1 MCYLEK
7 RMLPIGVESFEEIRT
22 DEFYYVDKTL
32 MIRDFIRRRGKV
44 NLFTSPRRFGK
55 SLNMAMLK
63 CFFEI
68 NCDKSLFDG
77 LVISEETELC
87 KKYMGMFPVISI
99 SLKSVSGADYPTAR
113 ALMCQAVGNEA
124 LKFYELLTSD
134 RLTDREREMYD
145 QLITVDKTG
154 KGIYAMSDA
163 VLMGSLKTLSALLEK
178 HYGKKVIILID
189 EYDVPLAKANDQG
202 YYEQMILLIRNI
214 FEQALKTNESL
225 RFAVLTGCMRITK
238 ESIFTGLNNLKILSV
253 TDPRFD
259 EYFGFTDS
267 EVRELL
273 DYYELSGHYGQIK
286 EWYDGYR
293 FGNAEVYC
301 PWDVINYCDILRADL
316 EAQPQNYLSN
326 TSNNDVVRQFLQKA
340 DSGSAKK
347 EIERLIAGE
356 VITKEIHQELTYKDM
371 YQSIENIWSVLLTT
385 GYLTQRG
392 KPDGM
397 KLPLAIPNMEI
408 RDIFITQIMSLFR
421 ESVQKD
427 GEMLNR
433 FCDALQSGNA
443 EEVEKYF
450 GEYLKRT
457 ISIRDTY
464 VKKPMKENFYHG
476 ILLGILG
483 FKTQWGISSNKESG
497 DGYSDILIELED
509 MESGIVVELKYAEDG
524 NLEAGCREA
533 LQQIERK
540 RYEESLQKEGIG
552 KILRY
557 GIACYK
563 KRCKVMLAKICEE
576 YQ

>member
-1 MCYLEK
+1 MDIK
-7 RMLPIGVESFEEIRT
+7 KMLPIGIERFEEIASGK
-22 DEFYYVDKTL
+22 FYYVDKTGL
-32 MIRDFIRRRGKV
+32 LKELLHNWGKV
-44 NLFTSPRRFGK
+44 NLFTRPRRFGK
-55 SLNMAMLK
+55 SLNMSMLK
-63 CFFEI
+63 SFF
-68 NCDKSLFDG
+68 G
-77 LVISEETELC
+77 LNGNKNIFEGLDIGKEMDLCET
-87 KKYMGMFPVISI
+87 YMGKFPVISV
-99 SLKSVSGADYPTAR
+99 SLKSINARTFETAY
-113 ALMCQAVGNEA
+113 AMAVQIIMEA
-124 LKFYELLTSD
+124 AEEVQYLAVSD
-134 RLTDREREMYD
+134 RLSSHDREMYSELLNMD
-145 QLITVDKTG
+145 
-154 KGIYAMSDA
+154 MSEA
-163 VLMGSLKTLSALLEK
+163 TFSGSLRRLSGLLQK
-178 HYGKKVIILID
+178 HHGSQVILLID
-189 EYDVPLAKANDQG
+189 EYDVPLAKAFENG
-202 YYEQMILLIRNI
+202 YYDQMILLIRNL
-214 FEQALKTNESL
+214 FEQALKTNDSL
-225 RFAVLTGCMRITK
+225 KFAVLTGCMRITK

-316 EAQPQNYLSN
+316 EAQPQNYWSN

>member
-1 MCYLEK
+1 MDIK
-7 RMLPIGVESFEEIRT
+7 KMLPIGIERFEEIASGK
-22 DEFYYVDKTL
+22 FYYVDKTGL
-32 MIRDFIRRRGKV
+32 LKELLHNWGKV
-44 NLFTSPRRFGK
+44 NLFTRPRRFGK
-55 SLNMAMLK
+55 SLNMSMLK
-63 CFFEI
+63 SFFGLNGNKNIFEGLEI
-68 NCDKSLFDG
+68 GKEMDLC
-77 LVISEETELC
+77 ET
-87 KKYMGMFPVISI
+87 YMGKFPVISV
-99 SLKSVSGADYPTAR
+99 SLKSINARTFETAY
-113 ALMCQAVGNEA
+113 AMAVQIIMEA
-124 LKFYELLTSD
+124 AEEVQYLAVSD
-134 RLTDREREMYD
+134 RLSSHDREMYSELLNMD
-145 QLITVDKTG
+145 
-154 KGIYAMSDA
+154 MSEA
-163 VLMGSLKTLSALLEK
+163 TFSGSLRRLSGLLQK
-178 HYGKKVIILID
+178 HHGSQVILLID
-189 EYDVPLAKANDQG
+189 EYDVPLAKAFENG
-202 YYEQMILLIRNI
+202 YYDQMILLIRNL
-214 FEQALKTNESL
+214 FEQALKTNDSL
-225 RFAVLTGCMRITK
+225 KFAVLTGCMRITK

-286 EWYDGYR
+286 EWYDGYH
-293 FGNAEVYC
+293 FGHVDVYC

-316 EAQPQNYLSN
+316 EAQPQNYWSN

-540 RYEESLQKEGIG
+540 RYEESLQKEGIR

>member
-1 MCYLEK
+1 
-7 RMLPIGVESFEEIRT
+7 MLPIGIERFEEIASGK
-22 DEFYYVDKTL
+22 FYYVDKTGL
-32 MIRDFIRRRGKV
+32 LKELLHNWGKV
-44 NLFTSPRRFGK
+44 NLFTRPRRFGK
-55 SLNMAMLK
+55 SLNMSMLK
-63 CFFEI
+63 SFFGLNGNKNIFEGLEI
-68 NCDKSLFDG
+68 GKEMDLC
-77 LVISEETELC
+77 ET
-87 KKYMGMFPVISI
+87 YMGKFPVISV
-99 SLKSVSGADYPTAR
+99 SLKSINARTFETAY
-113 ALMCQAVGNEA
+113 AMAVQIIMEA
-124 LKFYELLTSD
+124 AEEVQYLAVSD
-134 RLTDREREMYD
+134 RLSSHDREMYSELLNKD
-145 QLITVDKTG
+145 
-154 KGIYAMSDA
+154 MSEA
-163 VLMGSLKTLSALLEK
+163 TFSGSLRRLLGLLQK
-178 HYGKKVIILID
+178 HHGSQVILLID
-189 EYDVPLAKANDQG
+189 EYDVPLAKAFENG
-202 YYEQMILLIRNI
+202 YYDQMILLIRNL
-214 FEQALKTNESL
+214 FEQALKTNDSL
-225 RFAVLTGCMRITK
+225 KFAVLTGCMRITK

-316 EAQPQNYLSN
+316 EAQPQNYWSN

>member
-1 MCYLEK
+1 MDIK
-7 RMLPIGVESFEEIRT
+7 KMLPIGIERFEEIASGK
-22 DEFYYVDKTL
+22 FYYVDKTGL
-32 MIRDFIRRRGKV
+32 LKELLHNWGKV
-44 NLFTSPRRFGK
+44 NLFTRPRRFGK
-55 SLNMAMLK
+55 SLNMSMLK
-63 CFFEI
+63 SFFGLNGNKNIFEGLEI
-68 NCDKSLFDG
+68 GKEMDLC
-77 LVISEETELC
+77 ET
-87 KKYMGMFPVISI
+87 YMGKFPVISV
-99 SLKSVSGADYPTAR
+99 SLKSINARTFETAY
-113 ALMCQAVGNEA
+113 AMAVQIIMEA
-124 LKFYELLTSD
+124 AEEVQYLAVSD
-134 RLTDREREMYD
+134 RLSSHDREMYSELLNMD
-145 QLITVDKTG
+145 
-154 KGIYAMSDA
+154 MSEA
-163 VLMGSLKTLSALLEK
+163 TFSGSLRRLSGLLQK
-178 HYGKKVIILID
+178 HHGSQVILLID
-189 EYDVPLAKANDQG
+189 EYDVPLAKAFENG
-202 YYEQMILLIRNI
+202 YYDQMILLIRNL
-214 FEQALKTNESL
+214 FEQALKTNDSL
-225 RFAVLTGCMRITK
+225 KFAVLTGCMRITK

-316 EAQPQNYLSN
+316 EAQPQNYWSN

>member
-44 NLFTSPRRFGK
+44 NLFTRPRRFGK

-99 SLKSVSGADYPTAR
+99 SLKSVNGADYPTAR

-225 RFAVLTGCMRITK
+225 RFAVLTGCLRVSK
-238 ESIFTGLNNLKILSV
+238 ESIFTGLNNLKIFSI
-253 TDPRFD
+253 TDKD
-259 EYFGFTDS
+259 CSSYFGFTDD
-267 EVRELL
+267 EVKEIL
-273 DYYELSGHYGQIK
+273 DYYKLGDMHNTVK
-286 EWYDGYR
+286 EWYDGYH
-293 FGNAEVYC
+293 FGDTDVYC
-301 PWDVINYCDILRADL
+301 PWDVILYIDKLLVKRNLL
-316 EAQPQNYLSN
+316 PQDYWTN
-326 TSNNDVVRQFLQKA
+326 TSSNDII
-340 DSGSAKK
+340 KK
-347 EIERLIAGE
+347 LLERASSETRDEIEKLIAGE
-356 VITKEIHQELTYKDM
+356 SVIKQIKEELTYKELYDN
-371 YQSIENIWSVLLTT
+371 IENVWSILFAT
-385 GYLTQRG
+385 GYLTQHG
-392 KPDGM
+392 EPMGNMLK
-397 KLPLAIPNMEI
+397 LAIPNKEI
-408 RDIFITQIMSLFR
+408 HNIFMSQIRIWMQNKAREDQTRLNLFC
-421 ESVQKD
+421 EAFKDADEVTVQTI
-427 GEMLNR
+427 
-433 FCDALQSGNA
+433 FAQ
-443 EEVEKYF
+443 
-450 GEYLKRT
+450 YLDET
-457 ISIRDTY
+457 VSIRDTAIR
-464 VKKPMKENFYHG
+464 KGLKENFYHG
-476 ILLGILG
+476 FLLGLLR
-483 FKTQWGISSNKESG
+483 FRDNWKVLSNRESG
-497 DGYSDILIELED
+497 KGYADITIEIFSEKT
-509 MESGIVVELKYAEDG
+509 GIIIEMKYAENG
-524 NLEAGCREA
+524 KLEACCEKA
-533 LQQIERK
+533 MKQIEQNGYAK
-540 RYEESLQKEGIG
+540 RLHLDGMERI
-552 KILRY
+552 IRC
-557 GIACYK
+557 GIACYVK
-563 KRCKVMLAKICEE
+563 KCKVMFQTE
-576 YQ
+576 

>member
-1 MCYLEK
+1 MDIK
-7 RMLPIGVESFEEIRT
+7 KMLPIGIERFEEIASGK
-22 DEFYYVDKTL
+22 FYYVDKTGL
-32 MIRDFIRRRGKV
+32 LKELLHNWGKV
-44 NLFTSPRRFGK
+44 NLFTRPRRFGK
-55 SLNMAMLK
+55 SLNMSMLK
-63 CFFEI
+63 SFF
-68 NCDKSLFDG
+68 G
-77 LVISEETELC
+77 LNGNKNIFEGLDIGKEMDLCET
-87 KKYMGMFPVISI
+87 YMGKFPVISV
-99 SLKSVSGADYPTAR
+99 SLKSINARTFETAY
-113 ALMCQAVGNEA
+113 AMAVQIIMEA
-124 LKFYELLTSD
+124 AEEVQYLAVSD
-134 RLTDREREMYD
+134 RLSSHDREMYSELLNMD
-145 QLITVDKTG
+145 
-154 KGIYAMSDA
+154 MSEA
-163 VLMGSLKTLSALLEK
+163 TFSGSLRRLSGLLQK
-178 HYGKKVIILID
+178 HHGSQVILLID
-189 EYDVPLAKANDQG
+189 EYDVPLAKAFENG
-202 YYEQMILLIRNI
+202 YYDQMILLIRNL
-214 FEQALKTNESL
+214 FEQALKTNDSL
-225 RFAVLTGCMRITK
+225 KFAVLTGCMRITK

-316 EAQPQNYLSN
+316 EAQPQNYWSN

-356 VITKEIHQELTYKDM
+356 VITKEIPQELTYKDM

>member
-1 MCYLEK
+1 
-7 RMLPIGVESFEEIRT
+7 MLPIGIERFEEIASGK
-22 DEFYYVDKTL
+22 FYYVDKTGL
-32 MIRDFIRRRGKV
+32 LKELLHNWGKV
-44 NLFTSPRRFGK
+44 NLFTRPRRFGK
-55 SLNMAMLK
+55 SLNMSMLK
-63 CFFEI
+63 SFF
-68 NCDKSLFDG
+68 G
-77 LVISEETELC
+77 LNGNKNIFEGLDIGKEMDLCET
-87 KKYMGMFPVISI
+87 YMGKFPVISV
-99 SLKSVSGADYPTAR
+99 SLKSINARTFETAY
-113 ALMCQAVGNEA
+113 AMAVQIIMEA
-124 LKFYELLTSD
+124 AEEVQYLAVSD
-134 RLTDREREMYD
+134 RLSSHDREMYSELLNMD
-145 QLITVDKTG
+145 
-154 KGIYAMSDA
+154 MSEA
-163 VLMGSLKTLSALLEK
+163 TFSGSLRRLSGLLQK
-178 HYGKKVIILID
+178 HHGSQVILLID
-189 EYDVPLAKANDQG
+189 EYDVPLAKAFENG
-202 YYEQMILLIRNI
+202 YYDQMILLIRNL
-214 FEQALKTNESL
+214 FEQALKTNDSL
-225 RFAVLTGCMRITK
+225 KFAVLTGCMRITK

-316 EAQPQNYLSN
+316 EAQPQNYWSN

-433 FCDALQSGNA
+433 FCDALQSGNV

>member
-1 MCYLEK
+1 MDIK
-7 RMLPIGVESFEEIRT
+7 KMLPIGIERFEEIASGK
-22 DEFYYVDKTL
+22 FYYVDKTGL
-32 MIRDFIRRRGKV
+32 LKELLHNWGKV
-44 NLFTSPRRFGK
+44 NLFTRPRRFGK
-55 SLNMAMLK
+55 SLNMSMLK
-63 CFFEI
+63 SFFGLNGNKNIFESLEI
-68 NCDKSLFDG
+68 GKEMDLC
-77 LVISEETELC
+77 ET
-87 KKYMGMFPVISI
+87 YMGKFPVISV
-99 SLKSVSGADYPTAR
+99 SLKSINARTFETAY
-113 ALMCQAVGNEA
+113 AMAVQIIMEA
-124 LKFYELLTSD
+124 AEEVQYLAVSD
-134 RLTDREREMYD
+134 RLSSHDREMYSELLNKD
-145 QLITVDKTG
+145 
-154 KGIYAMSDA
+154 MSEA
-163 VLMGSLKTLSALLEK
+163 TFSGSLRRLLGLLQK
-178 HYGKKVIILID
+178 HHGSQVILLID
-189 EYDVPLAKANDQG
+189 EYDVPLAKAFENG
-202 YYEQMILLIRNI
+202 YYDQMILLIRNL
-214 FEQALKTNESL
+214 FEQALKTNDSL
-225 RFAVLTGCMRITK
+225 KFAVLTGCMRITK

-253 TDPRFD
+253 TDPRFG

-316 EAQPQNYLSN
+316 EAQPQNFWSN